1 MNGVSLPAILSV
13 GKTAAASLMARTPAR
28 PAERSAAAIEYPY
41 SDGKAMAETP
51 RHVDA
56 ILYALAMLRNRFA
69 ASSLVQVGANMNLY
83 YQEGDVEKKLV
94 PDLFV
99 VRGLAALP
107 ETSYRVWEAGRPPGF
122 VLEVSSPASAERDR
136 GVKRALYAS
145 IGVTEYWRFNPVGV
159 LEGASRRGQRLE
171 GSTLVGLGYEP
182 LGLGADGS
190 IFSEVLELELRVDSR
205 PGMEHLLR
213 FRDPGTGEDLLTF
226 WESEQGRT
234 EAEQAR
240 AEAEQARA
248 DAERARADAER
259 ARAEA
264 ERAKAEAETAR
275 TEAETALGAAR
286 RAAESEIARLQAQIT
301 ELQAGHTTPGTDG
314 SS

>member
-1 MNGVSLPAILSV
+1 MNGANLPAMLSL
-13 GKTAAASLMARTPAR
+13 GKTAAASLMARTSAR
-28 PAERSAAAIEYPY
+28 PAERSAPAIEYPY
-41 SDGKAMAETP
+41 SDGKAMAESP

-69 ASSLVQVGANMNLY
+69 ESTFVQVGANMNLY

-94 PDLFV
+94 PDLFM

-122 VLEVSSPASAERDR
+122 VLEVSSPASAGRDR

-159 LEGASRRGQRLE
+159 LKGASWPGQRLE

-190 IFSEVLELELRVDSR
+190 IRSEVLELDLRVDSR

-226 WESEQGRT
+226 RESEQGRT
-234 EAEQAR
+234 EAERARDEADRAR
-240 AEAEQARA
+240 AEA
-248 DAERARADAER
+248 DR

-264 ERAKAEAETAR
+264 E
-275 TEAETALGAAR
+275 TALRATR
-286 RAAESEIARLQAQIT
+286 RAAESEIARLKARIA
-301 ELQAGHTTPGTDG
+301 ELQASHLGRGTDG